1 MCIII
6 HSRKS
11 FLFSENLPWK
21 KKDSEGC
28 FDVTMGRYDGA
39 EICGIYILSHLSTI
53 TDKNDCGLYRDDG
66 LLVLH
71 NVNEQPIDRVRKNA
85 IQWFKD
91 INLPIDI
98 ETNLKIV
105 NFLNITFNLNN
116 GTSIIKLFIA
126 IHKKCSNHPPHTFE
140 TFL

>member
-1 MCIII
+1 MDDILKTSLSFANEYQNIPEGDMCIII

-11 FLFSENLPWK
+11 FLFSENLLWK

-28 FDVTMGRYDGA
+28 FDVTMGIYDGA

-66 LLVLH
+66 LLVLR

-85 IQWFKD
+85 IQ
-91 INLPIDI
+91 
-98 ETNLKIV
+98 
-105 NFLNITFNLNN
+105 
-116 GTSIIKLFIA
+116 
-126 IHKKCSNHPPHTFE
+126 
-140 TFL
+140 